1 MNLFEDFLS
10 KGNSTGNI
18 NSCYSVVTDHD
29 LSGSSIVRIR
39 ICQKKIIIMKAS
51 MVWQT
56 SITI

>member
-1 MNLFEDFLS
+1 MNLVEDFLS

-29 LSGSSIVRIR
+29 LSGSSIARIR
-39 ICQKKIIIMKAS
+39 ICQKKIIITKAS

-56 SITI
+56 